1 MVAPIPEPEADSRE
15 APAVEAALGA
25 APEADPAAPVIR
37 DSRRWSRD
45 ARSAP
50 ASPPAPPA
58 PADAAPSG
66 DAEAEPDVLDA
77 GPLLRIGTM
86 IRKVLDELRDT
97 PLDDRARERVRELRT
112 RAMDELLAHLGPDLR
127 QELQALDVP
136 LPADEVAGDAEL
148 RIAQAQLVGWLEGL
162 FQGAQ
167 MALAAQQMAARS
179 QLGRLRREA
188 QAPGDTAAGTG
199 GQYL

>member
-1 MVAPIPEPEADSRE
+1 MSALSPESAWATADAAAGTAPTE
-15 APAVEAALGA
+15 G
-25 APEADPAAPVIR
+25 PVIR

-45 ARSAP
+45 GAATPVPAAGPGSAT
-50 ASPPAPPA
+50 PA
-58 PADAAPSG
+58 PATPEREP
-66 DAEAEPDVLDA
+66 EALDA

-86 IRKVLDELRDT
+86 IRKVLDDIRET
-97 PLDDRARERVRELRT
+97 PLDGARERVRDLRT
-112 RAMDELLAHLGPDLR
+112 RAMDELVSHLGPELR
-127 QELQALDVP
+127 HELQALDVP
-136 LPADEVAGDAEL
+136 LPAGDAVGDVEL

-167 MALAAQQMAARS
+167 MAFAAQQVAARS

-188 QAPGDTAAGTG
+188 QASGDSSSGSG

>member
-1 MVAPIPEPEADSRE
+1 MAVPIPGPETDTTDGPEVETALE
-15 APAVEAALGA
+15 TAPAAG
-25 APEADPAAPVIR
+25 PVIR

-45 ARSAP
+45 DRSAP
-50 ASPPAPPA
+50 AAAPAPPT
-58 PADAAPSG
+58 PAAAPSEG
-66 DAEAEPDVLDA
+66 SGADPDVIDA

-86 IRKVLDELRDT
+86 IRKVLEEVRET
-97 PLDDRARERVRELRT
+97 PLDDRARERVRDLRT
-112 RAMDELLAHLGPDLR
+112 RAMDELVTHLGPDLR
-127 QELQALDVP
+127 EELQALDVP
-136 LPADEVAGDAEL
+136 LPTDEVAGDAEL

-179 QLGRLRREA
+179 QLSRLRSEA
-188 QAPGDTAAGTG
+188 QPQGDTSSGHG

>member
-1 MVAPIPEPEADSRE
+1 MTARSPEART
-15 APAVEAALGA
+15 ATAEAAA
-25 APEADPAAPVIR
+25 ETAPTDGPVIH

-45 ARSAP
+45 GSATPPARTESAAP
-50 ASPPAPPA
+50 APTRPAPEP
-58 PADAAPSG
+58 
-66 DAEAEPDVLDA
+66 EALDA

-86 IRKVLDELRDT
+86 IRKVLDEVRET

-112 RAMDELLAHLGPDLR
+112 RAVEELVSHLGPDLR
-127 QELQALDVP
+127 HELQALDVP
-136 LPADEVAGDAEL
+136 LPAGEDVGDVEL

-167 MALAAQQMAARS
+167 MALAAQQLAASS

-188 QAPGDTAAGTG
+188 TQAQRDTAPGSA